1 MTAQIAKKPHQIAE
15 QMITEQGPDGALS
28 AVRAEIEAAHHDG
41 DNYRL
46 SIWREV
52 RRSIPDL
59 AENDASC

>member
-1 MTAQIAKKPHQIAE
+1 
-15 QMITEQGPDGALS
+15 MITEQGPDGALPT
-28 AVRAEIEAAHHDG
+28 VHAEIEATHHDG

-52 RRSIPDL
+52 RRSIRDL